1 MPPSSHGW
9 RPRSRHNLTVR
20 KRVFKAIGLLL
31 LLGVGYAGWRFGPPL
46 LDFYKG
52 GYFDSVE
59 MRKYQGTSKEN
70 LKNLYMAM
78 MLYHDSEEA
87 FPPANAWMDKIKPYI
102 RTGDL
107 AAEEAIKKFQNP
119 LIRPAGDQIFGYA
132 MNDAFAGKY
141 KDDVEDGEKQPLI
154 FDSSDTKWNAHGKPG
169 DLAPRPPRQGGN
181 FMVSGSG
188 VVGPLK

>member
-1 MPPSSHGW
+1 M
-9 RPRSRHNLTVR
+9 R

-78 MLYHDSEEA
+78 MLYHESEEA
-87 FPPANAWMDKIKPYI
+87 FPPGAVWMDRIKPYI

-132 MNDAFAGKY
+132 MNDVFAGKY
-141 KDDVEDGEKQPLI
+141 KDDVKDGVNLPLI
-154 FDSSDTKWNAHGKPG
+154 FDSSDTKWNAHGKPE
-169 DLAPRPPRQGGN
+169 DLAAKPPRQGGN
-181 FMVSGSG
+181 LMVSGSG
-188 VVGPLK
+188 IVGPLK